1 MRAVALASFA
11 LCVTV
16 SAPAQ
21 NDYPSLVALHE
32 EFQKLKAPK
41 VTTGVPDYTPAAMRT
56 QHAALGELRKRLD
69 AMDPRVWPV
78 PQQVD
83 YLVVRAQMDELD
95 FHHRVLRPWARDP
108 GFYVDMLRPVAFA
121 KLPVEQEKLEG
132 FRTGLAAVPALL
144 KQARQNLTE
153 GAGELADFA
162 LRNLEKH
169 DGVGHEQPLRSVPP
183 PGILGWFDELVYGLE
198 KHHPELVPDGRRAR
212 QAVAEFHE
220 WLKRERPRMTARAG
234 IGLENYNWLLKNV
247 RLMTYTADDIAR
259 IGDRELA
266 RTLAGLAL
274 ERHRNRHLPEL
285 LPAASEAEYAMKIA
299 DADRHVREF
308 IRTQEFL
315 TIPDYIG
322 EMDNN
327 VPWIVRPG
335 GRNFWEQVQFRDPRP
350 DKVHAGIP
358 GHRFDIAIHERD
370 KRPIRGRYTDSARIE
385 GWGFYLEEGMMNAG
399 LLDDLPRTRELFWIF
414 AAARAVRNRAE
425 LHMHTG
431 EWTVEQA
438 IDYMVKNV
446 PFMDPDVARVDC
458 EIYLRTPTYGMSYQ
472 MGKLQ
477 IERLLAERARQ
488 LGETFRLGE
497 FHDQFLAAGTIP
509 VSLIRWE
516 ITGFDDEVR
525 EFLPATSTAEARS
538 PRTE

>member
-1 MRAVALASFA
+1 VRVTALALFVLSIA
-11 LCVTV
+11 VL
-16 SAPAQ
+16 APAQ
-21 NDYPSLVALHE
+21 SDYPSLVALHE
-32 EFQKLKAPK
+32 EFQKLKTPQA
-41 VTTGVPDYTPAAMRT
+41 TAGVPDYTPTAMRA
-56 QHAALGELRKRLD
+56 QQVALGELQKRLD
-69 AMDPRVWPV
+69 AIDPRAWPV

-83 YLVVRAQMDELD
+83 YLVVRAQMEELD
-95 FHHRVLRPWARDP
+95 FHHRVLRPWTRDP
-108 GFYVDMLRPVAFA
+108 GFYVDMLRPVAYA
-121 KLPVEQEKLEG
+121 KLPVPPEKLAE
-132 FRTGLAAVPALL
+132 FRSQLAAIPVLL
-144 KQARQNLTE
+144 DQGRRNLTE

-162 LRNLEKH
+162 LRNLELP
-169 DGVGHEQPLRSVPP
+169 DGVGHEQPLRPVSP
-183 PGILGWFDELVYGLE
+183 PGVLGWFDELVFGLE
-198 KHHPELVPDGRRAR
+198 KHHPELVADARRAR
-212 QAVAEFHE
+212 ESVASFHQ
-220 WLKRERPRMTARAG
+220 WLRRERPRMTAGAG
-234 IGLENYNWLLKNV
+234 VGLENYNWLLKHV

-259 IGDRELA
+259 IGDRELE

-274 ERHRNRHLPEL
+274 ERHRNRLLPKL
-285 LPAASEAEYAMKIA
+285 QPAASEAEYAMKIA
-299 DADRHVREF
+299 DADREVREF
-308 IRTQEFL
+308 IRTYEFL
-315 TIPDYIG
+315 TIPDYVG

-370 KRPIRGRYTDSARIE
+370 TRPIRGRYTDSARIE

-399 LLDDLPRTRELFWIF
+399 LLDGLPRTRELFWIF

-431 EWTVEQA
+431 EWTVAQA
-438 IDYMVKNV
+438 IDYMIKNV
-446 PFMDPDVARVDC
+446 PFMDRDVARVDC

-477 IERLLAERARQ
+477 IERLLADRASQ
-488 LGETFRLGE
+488 LGGKFQLGE

-516 ITGFDDEVR
+516 MTGLDDEVR
-525 EFLPATSTAEARS
+525 EFLPPAKAGSGR
-538 PRTE
+538 

>member
-1 MRAVALASFA
+1 MRVTALALFVLSIA
-11 LCVTV
+11 VL
-16 SAPAQ
+16 APAQ
-21 NDYPSLVALHE
+21 SDYPSLVALHE
-32 EFQKLKAPK
+32 EFQKLKTPQA
-41 VTTGVPDYTPAAMRT
+41 TAGVPDYTPTAMRA
-56 QHAALGELRKRLD
+56 QQVALGELQKRLD
-69 AMDPRVWPV
+69 AIDPRAWPV

-83 YLVVRAQMDELD
+83 YLVVRAQMEELD
-95 FHHRVLRPWARDP
+95 FHHRVLRPWTRDP
-108 GFYVDMLRPVAFA
+108 GFYVDMLRPVAYA
-121 KLPVEQEKLEG
+121 KLPVPPEKLAE
-132 FRTGLAAVPALL
+132 FRSQLAAIPVLL
-144 KQARQNLTE
+144 DQGRRNLTE

-162 LRNLEKH
+162 LRNLELP
-169 DGVGHEQPLRSVPP
+169 DGVGHEQPLRPVSP
-183 PGILGWFDELVYGLE
+183 PGVLGLFDELVFGLE
-198 KHHPELVPDGRRAR
+198 KHHPELVADARRAR
-212 QAVAEFHE
+212 ESVASFHQ
-220 WLKRERPRMTARAG
+220 WLRRERPRMTAGAG
-234 IGLENYNWLLKNV
+234 VGLENYNWLLKHV

-259 IGDRELA
+259 IGDRELE

-274 ERHRNRHLPEL
+274 ERHRNRLLPKL
-285 LPAASEAEYAMKIA
+285 QPAASEAEYAMKIA
-299 DADRHVREF
+299 DADREVREF
-308 IRTQEFL
+308 IRTYEFL
-315 TIPDYIG
+315 TIPDYVG

-370 KRPIRGRYTDSARIE
+370 TRPIRGRYTDSARIE

-399 LLDDLPRTRELFWIF
+399 LLDGLPRTRELFWIF

-431 EWTVEQA
+431 EWTVAQA
-438 IDYMVKNV
+438 IDYMIKNV
-446 PFMDPDVARVDC
+446 PFMDRDVARVDC

-477 IERLLAERARQ
+477 IERLLADRASQ
-488 LGETFRLGE
+488 LGGKFQLGE

-516 ITGFDDEVR
+516 MTGLDDEVR
-525 EFLPATSTAEARS
+525 EFLPPAKAGSGR
-538 PRTE
+538 